1 MANILEEIIKEKKDA
16 LSIFKKNNSLDFLEK
31 KYKTWIFLIILKKQ
45 FNITKE
51 FH

>member
-31 KYKTWIFLIILKKQ
+31 KIQNLNFFNNLKKQ